1 MLRYISR
8 NGIAGS
14 NGSSIF
20 NFLKN
25 LYTYF
30 YNEHISSYLTIKEYN
45 VGSVFPTSLQE
56 FGVICF
62 LDDYV
67 LIQGELESQLFWLI
81 YLMAKDSKYLKYL
94 ILICVSSFWELFT

>member
-1 MLRYISR
+1 MLRYVSR

-14 NGSSIF
+14 NGSLIF

-25 LYTYF
+25 QYTYF
-30 YNEHISSYLTIKEYN
+30 HNEHISSYFTSKEYN

-56 FGVICF
+56 FGAICF

-67 LIQGELESQLFWLI
+67 LIQGELESHSCF
-81 YLMAKDSKYLKYL
+81 DSY
-94 ILICVSSFWELFT
+94 T